1 MGYGLV
7 LIGYALTFFMSL
19 TLYGWLFRLLGYV
32 VMAYGFMKLKDYFP
46 SFQLSI
52 FALLALI
59 LTGFCETGAEMAS
72 LLGIGG
78 DMTAFKTIV
87 YYTRDALVLVFHI
100 FMLISTYIAFGVV
113 GMNEKKLSAV
123 TDICAVVLGYVLY
136 LLAALKVIEAN
147 ISFFV
152 QLIWSVM
159 VFVLLFGCYMR
170 ICPEGDENMP
180 RRESKIPFI
189 NKFAEALEKRE
200 NEAIER
206 TRREIEE
213 KKKNLAN
220 GKSNKKKKHKK
231 R

>member
-46 SFQLSI
+46 SYQLSI

-59 LTGFCETGAEMAS
+59 LTGFCEMGAEMAS

-113 GMNEKKLSAV
+113 GMN
-123 TDICAVVLGYVLY
+123 
-136 LLAALKVIEAN
+136 
-147 ISFFV
+147 
-152 QLIWSVM
+152 
-159 VFVLLFGCYMR
+159 
-170 ICPEGDENMP
+170 
-180 RRESKIPFI
+180 
-189 NKFAEALEKRE
+189 
-200 NEAIER
+200 
-206 TRREIEE
+206 
-213 KKKNLAN
+213 
-220 GKSNKKKKHKK
+220 
-231 R
+231 